1 MHFAATIA
9 MVGVRTEKTRMSWCK
24 KITTRFAFQ
33 RSWRVWHTG
42 STYTVLHEM
51 RWYLYLYSNSKYL
64 YKLYWY
70 LTFGYLYF
78 CLYMHRS
85 STFLLLLKS
94 LVMFHK
100 LL

>member
-1 MHFAATIA
+1 
-9 MVGVRTEKTRMSWCK
+9 
-24 KITTRFAFQ
+24 
-33 RSWRVWHTG
+33 
-42 STYTVLHEM
+42 M